1 MAHSASLHTHRATA
15 SAGSSSST
23 GRAGEAVNSPSPE
36 SGGLS
41 REDADHNAAT
51 MAQAA
56 FEHLCRAW
64 SFQREPILRDAAK
77 VERITAAVQLRQALE
92 YLEQAA

>member
-1 MAHSASLHTHRATA
+1 MSLVHSPSAHTQRATA
-15 SAGSSSST
+15 STGSLSAAAGCEASASSP
-23 GRAGEAVNSPSPE
+23 GAEA
-36 SGGLS
+36 LS

-64 SFQREPILRDAAK
+64 SFQREPILRDAAR

-92 YLEQAA
+92 YLEIAA